1 MKKETNNTR
10 NAGRKKHFNCETE
23 VIQIMVPKHKAKE
36 LKIVFREIAK
46 KSDVA
51 PITSINAIK

>member
-10 NAGRKKHFNCETE
+10 TAGRKKHFNCETE

-36 LKIVFREIAK
+36 LKGMFRDIAK
-46 KSDVA
+46 KSEDQ
-51 PITSINAIK
+51 N

>member
-23 VIQIMVPKHKAKE
+23 VIQIIVPKHKAKE
-36 LKIVFREIAK
+36 LKIVFREMAR
-46 KSDVA
+46 KSENQ
-51 PITSINAIK
+51 IN

>member
-36 LKIVFREIAK
+36 LKVIFREIAK
-46 KSDVA
+46 KSEDQ
-51 PITSINAIK
+51 IK